1 VDMYCWKCGIRINGA
16 GTFCESCGA
25 LVNRASLAAVGGT
38 PKGNVLTMPATREFV
53 ASTQVVTLA
62 EAQPPA
68 PTAPRRPVWE
78 IVVAIGVAV
87 ALLIGLV
94 VWGVND
100 YGTHQKL
107 RNTRAALA
115 LSTDQLRSTRDAL
128 STANSTIAQQDGQI
142 ANLTAIRKRLLHQLG
157 ITRKQLAEA
166 KGSLSHARSQIL
178 LQAGQITSLK
188 TCLGGVNLALN
199 DLWNYDYNGMASALG
214 AVQGA
219 CNQSY
224 AMF

>member
-1 VDMYCWKCGIRINGA
+1 MDLYCWKCGIGISGA

-38 PKGNVLTMPATREFV
+38 SRGKVLTMPATREFV

-62 EAQPPA
+62 ETQPPT

-115 LSTDQLRSTRDAL
+115 LSADQLHSTQDAL
-128 STANSTIAQQDGQI
+128 STANATIAQQDGQI

-157 ITRKQLAEA
+157 ITRRQLAEA
-166 KGSLSHARSQIL
+166 RGSLSHARSQIS
-178 LQAGQITSLK
+178 LQSGQISVLK
-188 TCLGGVNLALN
+188 TCLGGVNNALV
-199 DLWNYDYNGMASALG
+199 DVAYGDYYTAGRELDS
-214 AVQGA
+214 VTTA
-219 CNQSY
+219 CNQAFSL
-224 AMF
+224 F